1 MKSKKPDKNI
11 AGMDVLNDIR
21 GLLSVT
27 QEKAN
32 TPEPAANSETRLAEE
47 ITGLKA
53 QIKSYEELVQRQKG
67 ELRNMENE
75 NKALSTKL
83 TALESGKAKIVSPA
97 STANKTED
105 DTAQV
110 EARMAELSTALS
122 KMGELTRLKSQEL
135 LRRIGRLFQESGQG
149 EVTLEFRKGASGLD
163 VAENF
168 AHFIRALL
176 D

>member
-1 MKSKKPDKNI
+1 MKSKKSDKNI

-27 QEKAN
+27 QEKVN
-32 TPEPAANSETRLAEE
+32 TPAPATTGETRLEAE

-53 QIKSYEELVQRQKG
+53 QIKSYEELVQRQKE
-67 ELRNMENE
+67 ELHSLENE
-75 NKALSTKL
+75 NKALAARLAS
-83 TALESGKAKIVSPA
+83 LESGEAKIISPVSISEKPD
-97 STANKTED
+97 E
-105 DTAQV
+105 DTAQI
-110 EARMAELSTALS
+110 EAKMAELSTALS
-122 KMGELTRLKSQEL
+122 KMDELTRLKSQEL
-135 LRRIGRLFQESGQG
+135 LRKLGRLYGEAGQG
-149 EVTLEFRKGASGLD
+149 EAAIEFRKGASGLD

>member
-1 MKSKKPDKNI
+1 MKSKNPEKNI

-32 TPEPAANSETRLAEE
+32 TPALATRGETSLEEE
-47 ITGLKA
+47 ITGLRV
-53 QIKSYEELVQRQKG
+53 QIKSYEALAQRQKE
-67 ELRNMENE
+67 ELRILENE
-75 NKALSTKL
+75 NKALAAKL
-83 TALESGKAKIVSPA
+83 TASESGKAKIVSSV
-97 STANKTED
+97 STIENHDED
-105 DTAQV
+105 TVQI
-110 EARMAELSTALS
+110 EAKMAELSTALS
-122 KMGELTRLKSQEL
+122 KMDELTRLKSQEL